1 METELKLTLPVGA
14 RARIDEHPAL
24 RSSRADSP
32 VERHEVTTYY
42 DTPDLALE
50 RAGASLRV
58 RRAGDSYVQTLKL
71 RNSGDGAAAR
81 RGEWEW
87 PIEQETPDLRPLIET
102 PIAQMLP
109 DIADVLEPIFVTDLQ
124 RTIHP
129 LRFRDDTRAELD
141 VDEGII
147 SAGYATERVGE
158 VEIEL
163 KEGALEPL
171 YQLAL
176 ELHAD
181 SPLGVAPESKA
192 ERGYRLRTGR
202 PPVATKASEL
212 KLAPDINTHEGLRTI
227 VGAGLGHLLSNHP
240 ATLLA
245 KDAEGLHQLRVA
257 IRRLRT
263 ALVMFDE
270 HLEPRAAEKF
280 EVELRQLGLTFG
292 DGRDWDVFVLE
303 TIPAAIEAGVDGEWL
318 GLLKAPGEAERQ
330 HAHRLVEEAAASP
343 KFTGFVLA
351 LAAWTEGYV
360 WCPPGR
366 DPKKSAARPLRALA
380 PAILDKLERK
390 ARKRGGNIDQRGPE
404 ELHDLRKTM
413 KKLRYSVEYLA
424 GLYDSKKVKRYRRA
438 CAGLQ
443 EVLGTINDAAATDR
457 IAAKLAEKGRPDL
470 VPPLGA
476 LAKWNEARRDNA
488 RSHLDK
494 AWKEFRGATPFWH

>member
-24 RSSRADSP
+24 RSWRADSP
-32 VERHEVTTYY
+32 VERHEVTTYF

-58 RRAGDSYVQTLKL
+58 RRTGASYVQTLKL
-71 RNSGDGAAAR
+71 RNAGDGATAR

-87 PIEQETPDLRPLIET
+87 PIARETPDLRPLIET
-102 PIAQMLP
+102 PIAQLLP
-109 DIADVLEPIFVTDLQ
+109 DIADMLEPIFVTEIH

-129 LRFRDDTRAELD
+129 LRFRDDTQAELD
-141 VDEGII
+141 IDEGII

-176 ELHAD
+176 ELHAA

-202 PPVATKASEL
+202 PPVAKKASKL
-212 KLAPDINTHEGLRTI
+212 KLVRDIDTHEGLRAI
-227 VGAGLGHLLSNHP
+227 IGAGLGHLLSNHP
-240 ATLLA
+240 ATILA
-245 KDAEGLHQLRVA
+245 KDAEGLHQMRVA

-280 EVELRQLGLTFG
+280 ETELRQLGLTFG
-292 DGRDWDVFVLE
+292 EARDWDVFVLE
-303 TIPAAIEAGVDGEWL
+303 TIPEAIEDGVDGEWL
-318 GLLKAPGEAERQ
+318 GLLKAPGDAERQ
-330 HAHRLVEEAAASP
+330 RAHRLVEDAAASP

-351 LAAWTEGYV
+351 LPAWTEGSV

-366 DPKKSAARPLRALA
+366 DRKSAARPLRALA
-380 PAILDKLERK
+380 PAMLDRLERK
-390 ARKRGGNIDQRGPE
+390 ARKRGNDIAQRGPE
-404 ELHDLRKTM
+404 ELHALRKTM
-413 KKLRYSVEYLA
+413 KKLRYGVEYLA
-424 GLYDSKKVKRYRRA
+424 GLYNSKEVKRYRRA
-438 CAGLQ
+438 CEGLQ

-470 VPPLGA
+470 VPPIGA
-476 LAKWNEARRDNA
+476 LAKWNEARRRKA
-488 RSHLDK
+488 CSHLDK
-494 AWKEFRGATPFWH
+494 AWKDFRGAAPYWH